1 MDMNGNNHYVAV
13 DLYDDLFE
21 ELEQNSDATATVFI
35 PYTNKINYVVHRMVR
50 KFGRRLQVLEMNM
63 AMESN
68 RLHIA
73 NRFIEL
79 NGGVLWKSSRL
90 KPALNQKKQSIL
102 SKRGNDMESWA
113 KFLDGE

>member
-1 MDMNGNNHYVAV
+1 MNGNNHYVAV
-13 DLYDDLFE
+13 DLDDELFAQ
-21 ELEQNSDATATVFI
+21 LETNPDTTATVFI
-35 PYTNKINYVVHRMVR
+35 PYTNKINYTVHRMVR
-50 KFGRRLQVLEMNM
+50 KFGVRLQVLEMNM

-90 KPALNQKKQSIL
+90 KPAQNQKKQSTS

-113 KFLDGE
+113 EFLEEA